1 MIQLGPN
8 FDLSLHFVIIVNHL
22 HLAIGVVPDC
32 SFSLQRRLVHNF
44 HRKLHLF
51 LVFVLLLLTAPNY
64 SLHLAEATLSD
75 SIHHLELIHK
85 LLVAFYSDGHFIGKV
100 HAVALFE
107 KLVVCKVQVRNVLHL
122 RVQML
127 TSQIVLKS
135 LLRLH

>member
-1 MIQLGPN
+1 MIQLSPN
-8 FDLSLHFVIIVNHL
+8 FDLILYFVIIVNHL

-51 LVFVLLLLTAPNY
+51 LVFVLFLLTPPDY
-64 SLHLAEATLSD
+64 PLHLAEPALSD
-75 SIHHLELIHK
+75 SIHHLKLIHK
-85 LLVAFYSDGHFIGKV
+85 LFIAVYSDSHFICEV
-100 HAVALFE
+100 HAIALFE
-107 KLVVCKVQVRNVLHL
+107 KLVICKAQVRNVLHL

-127 TSQIVLKS
+127 RSQIVLKS